1 MIKRKRKPEDNR
13 IILVCLTVEGCEQVK
28 GYVEIKERF
37 MKEVL
42 ANISEHDR
50 TKLQS
55 ILSQIESNL
64 KNIAL

>member
-1 MIKRKRKPEDNR
+1 MITKNVKESLKSESP
-13 IILVCLTVEGCEQVK
+13 IKLVCLTVAVK

-50 TKLQS
+50 S
-55 ILSQIESNL
+55 ELSNQPFGI
-64 KNIAL
+64 